1 MSTDRACREFA
12 HYACLYGDEEE
23 FLSTAVPFAEEGLAA
38 GESVLA
44 ATTPANIQL
53 LRDALG
59 ARAHALD
66 TADTA
71 YFGRRP
77 VDRVAAFLRYWKDC
91 RAPGR
96 PVRMIAEPVWA
107 GKCARQISELK
118 RLESGFNVLLAHMD
132 ARLICLYDTRV
143 VPDHVVDSAW
153 ATHPRHVV
161 GDLVLPCGTYTD
173 PESYAAA
180 GETPLPPPP
189 PGAALLEPPA
199 PPAAVRHFARLRAE
213 AAGLADERVAQVE
226 TLANEA
232 LPGCWR
238 RARPMRNCGPGRS
251 RGCSCGTCWAW
262 GGRRPCRDASRA
274 SHRRDGWRTRRTGC
288 GCCGACANRWRSAG
302 RRPGACACG
311 CGARGGGCV
320 TGPDR
325 AGRG

>member
-1 MSTDRACREFA
+1 MSTDRVCQGFA

-23 FLSTAVPFAEEGLAA
+23 FLAMAVPFAEEGLAA

-44 ATTPANIQL
+44 ATTPENIQL

-66 TADTA
+66 TADTG

-77 VDRVAAFLRYWKDC
+77 VDRVAAFLRYWEDC

-107 GKCARQISELK
+107 GKCARQIAELK
-118 RLESGFNVLLAHMD
+118 RMESGFNVLLAHMD

-143 VPDHVVDSAW
+143 VPGHVVDAAW

-180 GETPLPPPP
+180 GESPLPPPP
-189 PGAALLEPPA
+189 SGAVLLEPPA
-199 PPAAVRHFARLRAE
+199 SPAAVRRFARLRAE
-213 AAGLADERVAQVE
+213 AAGLADERVAQAE
-226 TLANEA
+226 TLTNEA
-232 LPGCWR
+232 LTWLLAQGAADVEVRSWEEPGALVWDVLGR
-238 RARPMRNCGPGRS
+238 GLQTVLPGRFAGFAPPGRLADPHDGLWLLRS
-251 RGCSCGTCWAW
+251 LCESVEIRAEGE
-262 GGRRPCRDASRA
+262 GGLRLRLRC
-274 SHRRDGWRTRRTGC
+274 
-288 GCCGACANRWRSAG
+288 
-302 RRPGACACG
+302 PGA
-311 CGARGGGCV
+311 RV
-320 TGPDR
+320 RDLP
-325 AGRG
+325 